1 VVLVTVSRRNGDEG
15 RTQQWCDGVRVL
27 DLVLTL
33 PRQGGTVNELILLLG
48 QTALVLAGVACC
60 VGFVVVIVS
69 GLTWSVRKLKELQ
82 RL

>member
-1 VVLVTVSRRNGDEG
+1 M
-15 RTQQWCDGVRVL
+15 RVL
-27 DLVLTL
+27 GLVLTP